1 MRTYLRALIVA
12 IASLALT
19 VVVANATS
27 HEFYKAGKVIR
38 IIVGFAAGGGFDAYA
53 RAIGR
58 HLGRHIPGNP
68 TIVVE
73 NMPGA
78 GSLIAANHVYNV
90 AKPDGLTIGHFIG
103 GILMLQ
109 VFGKPGV
116 EFDARKFEYV
126 GVPVRD
132 NPACAFTRASGIT
145 SIEKWLAARTPVKV
159 GAVAPGSSTDDV
171 PKLLMAAIGV
181 PVQVVSGY
189 KGTSAVRLAAESGEV
204 AGGCWGW
211 ESIRATWRKGIE
223 TGEVAMV
230 LQTQP
235 SPSPD
240 LPNVPLA
247 MSFAKTDEA
256 RQLIKVG
263 IQDAGAITRP
273 FVLPPGT
280 PKDRVQL
287 LRKAFLDTL
296 RDPDFQAEAQK
307 TKLDIEPM
315 SGEELERTVHGL
327 FKLDPAFVARL
338 KDILK

>member
-1 MRTYLRALIVA
+1 MRRYLRALIVA

-19 VVVANATS
+19 VVAANATS
-27 HEFYKAGKVIR
+27 HEFYKGKVIR

-126 GVPVRD
+126 GVPVKD

-145 SIEKWLAARTPVKV
+145 SIEKWLATRTPVKV

-223 TGEVAMV
+223 TGEVAVV
-230 LQTQP
+230 LQTQARL
-235 SPSPD
+235 SPD
-240 LPNVPLA
+240 LPNVPQA

-296 RDPDFQAEAQK
+296 RDPEFQTEAQK

-315 SGEELERTVHGL
+315 SGEQLERTVHGL
-327 FKLDPAFVARL
+327 FTLDPAFVARL

>member
-1 MRTYLRALIVA
+1 V
-12 IASLALT
+12 
-19 VVVANATS
+19 
-27 HEFYKAGKVIR
+27 
-38 IIVGFAAGGGFDAYA
+38 
-53 RAIGR
+53 
-58 HLGRHIPGNP
+58 LGQ
-68 TIVVE
+68 
-73 NMPGA
+73 PGA
-78 GSLIAANHVYNV
+78 
-90 AKPDGLTIGHFIG
+90 
-103 GILMLQ
+103 
-109 VFGKPGV
+109 
-116 EFDARKFEYV
+116 EFDTRKFEYV
-126 GVPVRD
+126 GAAAKEDVV
-132 NPACAFTRASGIT
+132 CALTRASGIT
-145 SIEKWLAARTPVKV
+145 SIEKWLAAKTPVKV
-159 GAVAPGSSTDDV
+159 GAVAPGSTTDDV

-235 SPSPD
+235 APD

-247 MSFAKTDEA
+247 MSFAKTDDA
-256 RQLIKVG
+256 RQLVKVG

-287 LRKAFLDTL
+287 LRKAFLETL
-296 RDPDFQAEAQK
+296 RDPEFQTEAQK

-338 KDILK
+338 KEILK

>member
-1 MRTYLRALIVA
+1 MRRGIRYLILA
-12 IASLALT
+12 ITGLALG
-19 VVVANATS
+19 AGAGHATT
-27 HEFYKAGKVIR
+27 HEFYRGKVIR
-38 IIVGFAAGGGFDAYA
+38 IVVGFAAGGGFDTYA

-68 TIVVE
+68 TIIVE
-73 NMPGA
+73 NMAGA
-78 GSLIAANHVYNV
+78 GSLIVANHVYKV
-90 AKPDGLTIGHFIG
+90 AKPDGLTMGHFIG
-103 GILMLQ
+103 GLFMLQ

-126 GVPVRD
+126 GVPVKD
-132 NPACAFTRASGIT
+132 NPACAFTRESGIT
-145 SIEKWLAARTPVKV
+145 SIEKWLAAKTPVKI

-171 PKLLMAAIGV
+171 PKVLMAAIGV
-181 PVQVVSGY
+181 PLQVVTGY
-189 KGTSAVRLAAESGEV
+189 KGTAAIRLAAEGGEV

-211 ESIRATWRKGIE
+211 ESIRATWRKGID
-223 TGEVAMV
+223 TGEVAVV
-230 LQTQP
+230 LQMAP
-235 SPSPD
+235 RPAPD

-273 FVLPPGT
+273 FVVTPGT
-280 PKDRVQL
+280 PKDRVQI

-296 RDPDFQAEAQK
+296 KDPEFQTEAQK
-307 TKLDIEPM
+307 TKLDVDPM
-315 SGEELERTVHGL
+315 TGEELERTVHGL
-327 FKLDPAFVARL
+327 FKLDPTFLAKL

>member
-1 MRTYLRALIVA
+1 MRRYLRPLIVA
-12 IASLALT
+12 VAGLALT
-19 VVVANATS
+19 VVAATATS
-27 HEFYKAGKVIR
+27 HEFYKGKILR
-38 IIVGFAAGGGFDAYA
+38 IIVGFAAGGGFDTYA

-78 GSLIAANHVYNV
+78 GSLIAANHLYNV

-126 GVPVRD
+126 GVPVKD

-145 SIEKWLAARTPVKV
+145 SIEKWLAAKTPVKV
-159 GAVAPGSSTDDV
+159 GAVAPGSTTDDV

-235 SPSPD
+235 APD

-247 MSFAKTDEA
+247 MSFAKTDDA
-256 RQLIKVG
+256 RQLVKVG

-287 LRKAFLDTL
+287 LRKAFLETL
-296 RDPDFQAEAQK
+296 RDPEFQTEAQK

-338 KDILK
+338 KEILK

>member
-1 MRTYLRALIVA
+1 MRRPIHGLIVVITA
-12 IASLALT
+12 LALS
-19 VVVANATS
+19 VAAVHATT
-27 HEFYKAGKVIR
+27 HEFYKGKVIR
-38 IIVGFAAGGGFDAYA
+38 IIVGFAAGGGFDTYA

-58 HLGRHIPGNP
+58 HMAKHIPGNP

-78 GSLIAANHVYNV
+78 GSLVAANHVYRI
-90 AKPDGLTIGHFIG
+90 ARPDGLTMAHFIG
-103 GILMLQ
+103 GLFMLQ

-116 EFDARKFEYV
+116 EFDARKLEYV
-126 GVPVRD
+126 GVPVKD
-132 NPACAFTRASGIT
+132 NPTCAFTKASGIT
-145 SIEKWLAARTPVKV
+145 SLEKWMAAKTPVKI
-159 GAVAPGSSTDDV
+159 GAVAPGSTTDDV
-171 PKLLMAAIGV
+171 PKLLNAAIGV

-189 KGTSAVRLAAESGEV
+189 KGTSEVRLAAEGGEV

-223 TGEVAMV
+223 AGEVAV
-230 LQTQP
+230 VVQTQP
-235 SPSPD
+235 QPAAD

-247 MSFAKTDEA
+247 MSFARTDEA

-296 RDPDFQAEAQK
+296 KDPAFQAEAQR
-307 TKLDIEPM
+307 TKLEVDPM
-315 SGEELERTVHGL
+315 TGEELERTVHGL

-338 KDILK
+338 KEVLK